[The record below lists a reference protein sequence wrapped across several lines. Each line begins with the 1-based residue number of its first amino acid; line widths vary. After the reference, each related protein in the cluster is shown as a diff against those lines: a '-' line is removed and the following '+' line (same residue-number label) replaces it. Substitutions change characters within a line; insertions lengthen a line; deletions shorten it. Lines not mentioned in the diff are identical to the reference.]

1 MLFQFQT
8 PDIFFHLHSGEG
20 IVFFQ
25 CVIIS
30 RPLHW
35 RYDTYFQVTAELAVT
50 MLISKSL
57 RGWRL
62 RRLFPGRCGVGG
74 HNAYSQVRNRD
85 WSDLFPGRCRVGGYD
100 AYSQVCIRDWRL
112 RRLFPGPQRRFVVR
126 NRLRRLCAGRCWG
139 RGEGVEK

>member
-35 RYDTYFQVTAELAVT
+35 RYDTYFQVTPELVVT
-50 MLISKSL
+50 MLMSKSL

-74 HNAYSQVRNRD
+74 HNAYSQVRNRE
-85 WSDLFPGRCRVGGYD
+85 WSDLFPGRYTWVGGYVIPRS
-100 AYSQVCIRDWRL
+100 ATEIGATLISRSLWGWRL
-112 RRLFPGPQRRFVVR
+112 QRLFPGP
-126 NRLRRLCAGRCWG
+126 
-139 RGEGVEK
+139 